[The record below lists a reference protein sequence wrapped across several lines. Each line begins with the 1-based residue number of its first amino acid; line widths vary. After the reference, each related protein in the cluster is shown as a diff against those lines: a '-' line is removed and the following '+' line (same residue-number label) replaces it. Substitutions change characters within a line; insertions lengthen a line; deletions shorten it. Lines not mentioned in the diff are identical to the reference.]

1 MLLMITISGRPNLCM
16 IRSRPLCYF
25 DGAPVSLNTNCDTPA
40 LSAMITAMMA
50 AISNRRVN

>member
-1 MLLMITISGRPNLCM
+1 MMITISGSPNLCM
-16 IRSRPLCYF
+16 RRPRPLCYF